1 MFFLATKNITNKS
14 RKSRKTKKKERSA
27 FSSACC
33 QQKVNQPRF
42 CSGCQSLDLVFPLVI
57 VCFRFSKAP
66 SAQLIATWME
76 NFWPACVPFRMCFI
90 FIPVSLTVFAFLA
103 QRQQFVIGKRCVYA
117 ILFLQ
122 LSAVS
127 LEKLCHEPTLRSEY
141 KLSLTICQGFLTI
154 SQELETPVL
163 GKLNADLA
171 AETIFWIW

>member
-1 MFFLATKNITNKS
+1 MFFLATKNKTN
-14 RKSRKTKKKERSA
+14 KSRKTKKKEEVPSA
-27 FSSACC
+27 RLAANRKSI
-33 QQKVNQPRF
+33 NQPRF

-66 SAQLIATWME
+66 TAQLIATWME